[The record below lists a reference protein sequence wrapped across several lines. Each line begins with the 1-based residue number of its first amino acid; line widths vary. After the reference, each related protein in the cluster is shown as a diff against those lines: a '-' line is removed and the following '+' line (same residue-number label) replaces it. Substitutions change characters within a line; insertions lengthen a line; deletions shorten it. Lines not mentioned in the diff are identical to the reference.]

1 MRRDGSDSA
10 RARSARIRASHDY
23 EATQLDSMRRTT
35 VAQAEPKPHNLFVT
49 RVVAAFTHVRGSSPS
64 SVQAVTR
71 ESEAEAPASVV
82 LGD

>member
-23 EATQLDSMRRTT
+23 EATHLDSMRRNTLE
-35 VAQAEPKPHNLFVT
+35 QPEPKPHSLLVT
-49 RVVAAFTHVRGSSPS
+49 RVVAAFTHLRGSHPS
-64 SVQAVTR
+64 SAQAVTR
-71 ESEAEAPASVV
+71 ESEAEAPAGVV